1 MSIKSSNVAARVEP
15 EIKEKAEEILSRL
28 GISASNGINM
38 FYRQI
43 ILWNGLPFRP
53 SIPVAAPKP
62 LGEMTRE
69 DFDAKMARSLA
80 QAEAGEG
87 VSADEFF
94 YSLKQEVLNSYV
106 G

>member
-38 FYRQI
+38 FYRQV

-53 SIPVAAPKP
+53 SIPVAAPKS

-80 QAEAGEG
+80 QVEAGEG
-87 VSADEFF
+87 VPADEFF